1 MKENLTESLKYLD
14 MENQVFPIVGIDKY
28 DSRIGDNSEF
38 ITLDFTVKNKKCGED
53 LCDWFERGYDCVID
67 ADTSPGEVA
76 KRKYLVF
83 VEISRRTSF
92 PRDVMKMIDDLQT
105 LTGLESSEW
114 QIKIADEIYP
124 ASADII
130 KEHIALSPHEY
141 RQAHESELELNE
153 WREIAGLEN
162 PKPAVKDE
170 ALLAFQRQAGII

>member
-1 MKENLTESLKYLD
+1 MKSNLTESLKYLD

-38 ITLDFTVKNKKCGED
+38 ITLNFSVKNKKCGED
-53 LCDWFERGYDCVID
+53 LCDWFERGYDFVID
-67 ADTSPGEVA
+67 ADTSPGEVT

-92 PRDVMKMIDDLQT
+92 PRDVMKMLDDLQT
-105 LTGLESSEW
+105 LTGFKSSDW
-114 QIKIADEIYP
+114 QFEIDDETYP
-124 ASADII
+124 ASADVIE
-130 KEHIALSPHEY
+130 EHIPLSPHQY
-141 RQAHESELELNE
+141 REAHESDFELNE

-162 PKPAVKDE
+162 PKSTVKDE